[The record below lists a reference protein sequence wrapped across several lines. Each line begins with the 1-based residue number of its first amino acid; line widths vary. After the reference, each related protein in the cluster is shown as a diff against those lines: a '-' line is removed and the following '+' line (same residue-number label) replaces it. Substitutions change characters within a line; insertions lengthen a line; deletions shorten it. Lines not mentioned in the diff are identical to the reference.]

1 MINDGGRGR
10 EARGESRWREAR
22 FDADARVT
30 LDANSGCRRRL
41 GCESES
47 PAPPLLAPRAS
58 PLVPCFSRLLPR
70 QSPSSSASLRLAMQR
85 QVSRCCST
93 HSHLLHHE
101 CRRGRE
107 ADACLVL
114 DVSSLPRGL
123 CLQGT
128 DARRVAVAQV
138 HGDWGSVAA
147 DHVDGGRLWT
157 GVVAVPQIR
166 RLCHQRQLR
175 RQLRQRVIREAGTW
189 RQLRVQSVL
198 RGRRRGERS
207 RGSRAGG
214 SGRATHD
221 QLDGDCRHRRR
232 HQVSRRW
239 MACRRHLLGKGY
251 ASSPFLPFF
260 PSSLL
265 PPSPL
270 FARPAIL
277 SSDCDA
283 SSGSRLS
290 PSFPHFLCLDSTL
303 RHSNARF
310 PCSFIVR
317 HASIVLTRVH
327 AGTRVLGFT

>member
-1 MINDGGRGR
+1 
-10 EARGESRWREAR
+10 
-22 FDADARVT
+22 
-30 LDANSGCRRRL
+30 
-41 GCESES
+41 
-47 PAPPLLAPRAS
+47 
-58 PLVPCFSRLLPR
+58 
-70 QSPSSSASLRLAMQR
+70 MQR

-166 RLCHQRQLR
+166 RLRHQRQLR

-277 SSDCDA
+277 ALSSLIATPAAEVVSCARFLDF
-283 SSGSRLS
+283 
-290 PSFPHFLCLDSTL
+290 FPDSTPFDAHPAL
-303 RHSNARF
+303 NARF
-310 PCSFIVR
+310 RSLPPFDHVTSHPRSC
-317 HASIVLTRVH
+317 TRFPF
-327 AGTRVLGFT
+327 A